1 MDFEQSPEQE
11 NNDLGVNENTQGSET
26 STEQPDLT
34 DLDSVDRFRFAGRE
48 WTRDELQKSILMQ
61 NDYTRKTQEI
71 SETRKYYEHLQSD
84 LPKVLRDPSLVAEFK
99 KVYPKEFH
107 SYVGHLEKQQAAQQS
122 GIDPKLMERLER
134 LEGLEKRFE
143 EQSNSAADATLDSIQ
158 SEMQKKY
165 PLATERLVLAEAKY
179 LMDSGKKVDAKALE
193 GIWKQTHEYV
203 QKIASQSVK
212 SQKQANLS
220 SKDMGAGGAIPAQGS
235 KQAKTIKEASELFRQ
250 RVGLN

>member
-84 LPKVLRDPSLVAEFK
+84 LPKVLRDPS
-99 KVYPKEFH
+99 
-107 SYVGHLEKQQAAQQS
+107 
-122 GIDPKLMERLER
+122 RLLFFQVSDIR
-134 LEGLEKRFE
+134 
-143 EQSNSAADATLDSIQ
+143 
-158 SEMQKKY
+158 
-165 PLATERLVLAEAKY
+165 
-179 LMDSGKKVDAKALE
+179 
-193 GIWKQTHEYV
+193 
-203 QKIASQSVK
+203 VK
-212 SQKQANLS
+212 
-220 SKDMGAGGAIPAQGS
+220 
-235 KQAKTIKEASELFRQ
+235 LFR
-250 RVGLN
+250 VYLFE